1 MIGECDKA
9 ARQAGNSGPTG
20 LRKQKKHPQ
29 VHPLTNVGMWTAPA
43 QLRNQPQPWQP
54 AGVQKAADSQRSAA
68 SLTAVAA
75 HFFARRTAVDTSA
88 LSSSSSS
95 SSSSWIRNSSK
106 VPPKAAAA
114 HFFARRTAV
123 DTSAPFAS
131 SAAMADA
138 RLHPVPCVLPVL
150 QGQAGAEQCNGAV
163 RDAAEARQRGQNGR
177 LDT

>member
-68 SLTAVAA
+68 SLTA
-75 HFFARRTAVDTSA
+75 
-88 LSSSSSS
+88 
-95 SSSSWIRNSSK
+95 
-106 VPPKAAAA
+106 AAA